1 MIQSRVIQIMRKKT
15 AQVRQR
21 SSKISALLIAPFQR
35 ARSMLFSRKC
45 KAATNKE
52 VDDDTSNEP
61 ATAPR
66 SSVLNKQ
73 QFAWITNVQGRLLR
87 AVRSGKPTLQR
98 PKLQSP
104 IIQRANT
111 DMPARTKAP
120 FPEPAYH
127 NCDGRLSPQ
136 IARQERRQSLP

>member
-1 MIQSRVIQIMRKKT
+1 LKELVKLVNGRASIQHCNVATLRI
-15 AQVRQR
+15 
-21 SSKISALLIAPFQR
+21 ALVQR
-35 ARSMLFSRKC
+35 APNMLFSRKC

-66 SSVLNKQ
+66 SSVSS
-73 QFAWITNVQGRLLR
+73 WIRNVQGRLLR
-87 AVRSGKPTLQR
+87 AVRSGKPTAQR

-104 IIQRANT
+104 IIPRANT
-111 DMPARTKAP
+111 DMPAQSKAP

-127 NCDGRLSPQ
+127 NCDRRLAPP
-136 IARQERRQSLP
+136 IARQERSESLP